1 MLRKILAVDE
11 IALTATWF
19 VVSGVFAVA
28 FTVQERS
35 RYGRMIAENSNS
47 TVLPFI
53 CAGSAVMAAIA
64 LILMIRERRDRSKK
78 RF

>member
-1 MLRKILAVDE
+1 
-11 IALTATWF
+11 
-19 VVSGVFAVA
+19 
-28 FTVQERS
+28 
-35 RYGRMIAENSNS
+35 MIAENSNS